1 MSWIFCAV
9 VLLPLLAAS
18 LVATGPTRALL
29 WRLLPWLPLPAL
41 LLASQVRDAGVDIP
55 WLMLGARWQL
65 DTLRSPFLLAASLL
79 WGIAGLHARACLA
92 GGGRERWF
100 LSCWCLAL
108 AGNLWLIVA
117 GDAVG
122 FYAGFALMTFA
133 AWGLVVHA
141 DSARALWAGKVYIG
155 MALLGELALLAGLLL
170 VSEMAGGSVLLA
182 EMATALG
189 RSEQPGLALG
199 LLLGGFGVKAGLPLL
214 HFWLPLAHPVAPT
227 PASAVLSGAMIKA
240 GLLGWLVT
248 LPLGMVS
255 LSAWGTLV
263 MALGLIAL
271 LGAAFRGIWTREAKT
286 VLAWSSISQMGL
298 ATLMLGA
305 ILVEPALWWQVSA
318 WFGLFVLH
326 HGFAKGALFLSVSLP
341 LPATPASRHLALL
354 LLALPALPVI
364 GLPLTSGETVKGWLK
379 NSVSG
384 DIAGAVPWQPW
395 LPDLLSFSTLL
406 TLLLLLR
413 WWWLLRSAGGS
424 VAPAVL
430 PWAAWLLLSLLSLGL
445 PLYAR
450 TFL

>member
-1 MSWIFCAV
+1 MSWAFSAA
-9 VLLPLLAAS
+9 VLLPLLAAT
-18 LVATGPTRALL
+18 LVATGSTRFLL

-41 LLASQVRDAGVDIP
+41 LLATQARDASVDIP

-79 WGIAGLHARACLA
+79 WGVAGLYARGVLEGAE
-92 GGGRERWF
+92 RERWF
-100 LSCWCLAL
+100 LSSWCLAL

-141 DSARALWAGKVYIG
+141 DSPRALWAGKVYIA
-155 MALLGELALLAGLLL
+155 MAVLGELALLAGLLL
-170 VSEMAGGSVLLA
+170 ASELAGGSVLLA

-189 RSEQPGLALG
+189 RSQQPGLALG
-199 LLLGGFGVKAGLPLL
+199 LLLAGFGVKAGLPLL

-240 GLLGWLVT
+240 GLLGWLVV
-248 LPLGMVS
+248 LPLGLTS
-255 LSAWGTLV
+255 LPAGGTLV
-263 MALGLIAL
+263 MALGLTAL
-271 LGAAFRGIWTREAKT
+271 LGAALRGIWTREAKT

-305 ILVEPALWWQVSA
+305 VLVEPALWWQVSG

-326 HGFAKGALFLSVSLP
+326 HGLAKGALFLSVGLSLP
-341 LPATPASRHLALL
+341 GAPVARGLALL
-354 LLALPALPVI
+354 VVALPALSVI
-364 GLPLTSGETVKGWLK
+364 GLPLTSGEAVKRWLK
-379 NSVSG
+379 DSVSG
-384 DIAGAVPWQPW
+384 DLAGAVPWQPW
-395 LPDLLSFSTLL
+395 LPHLLSLSTLL

-413 WWWLLRSAGGS
+413 WWWLLRSGDGS
-424 VAPAVL
+424 TAVATL
-430 PWAAWLLLSLLSLGL
+430 PWVAWLLLAALSLGL
-445 PLYAR
+445 PLYAPM
-450 TFL
+450 FL